1 MENIKPLP
9 IWQNGITTNAEKI
22 QIFINYDNLQT
33 NAILGYKLFDEIDTQ
48 ILDGVV
54 IIAGEDYQNWDG
66 SNSQA
71 LEIVAKKLNIVF
83 I

>member
-1 MENIKPLP
+1 MQKIQPLP
-9 IWQNGITTNAEKI
+9 IWQNGIITNAEKI
-22 QIFINYDNLQT
+22 EIFINYDNLQT

-54 IIAGEDYQNWDG
+54 IIAGEDYKNWDG
-66 SNSQA
+66 SNGQA
-71 LEIVAKKLNIVF
+71 MQIVAKKLNIVF